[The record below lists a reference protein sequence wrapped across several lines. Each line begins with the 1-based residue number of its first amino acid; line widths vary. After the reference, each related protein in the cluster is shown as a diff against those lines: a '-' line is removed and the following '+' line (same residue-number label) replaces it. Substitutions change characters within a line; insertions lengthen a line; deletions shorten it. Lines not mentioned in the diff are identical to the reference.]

1 MQCINACSQSCLRLS
16 NKYGTLTWL
25 TLSPPI
31 PLMLYTLPQ
40 WSNPL
45 IFDITMLWR
54 SRLTARA
61 PECQKIKNSGL
72 DQYGAELFEQQQF
85 GPDGDEGI
93 KRNYM

>member
-1 MQCINACSQSCLRLS
+1 
-16 NKYGTLTWL
+16 
-25 TLSPPI
+25 
-31 PLMLYTLPQ
+31 
-40 WSNPL
+40 
-45 IFDITMLWR
+45 MLWR